1 MEKETVEETY
11 TAKTVKN
18 DQIEIERFTLKCAK
32 CLFKVLL
39 FVLVLVTCWSVVL
52 NAKIPSESMEPTIQV
67 GDRLFG
73 WKTAY
78 RGDRQ
83 PERYDVVIFK
93 NLYSGMDDYLIKRV
107 IGMPGDVL
115 EFKNNQVYANGEL
128 LDDSFTKGITTQGA
142 LPVNTLVVPEGCYFV
157 MGDNR
162 EHSLDARFW
171 KTRSGKNVPFITEHE
186 IVAKAV
192 FRYFPFT
199 EMGQFK

>member
-11 TAKTVKN
+11 TAETVKN
-18 DQIEIERFTLKCAK
+18 DQIEIERFTLKCAR

-39 FVLVLVTCWSVVL
+39 FVLVLVSCWSVVL

-142 LPVNTLVVPEGCYFV
+142 LPVDTLVVPEGCYFV

>member
-1 MEKETVEETY
+1 MEKEVVEETY
-11 TAKTVKN
+11 TANTVKN

-142 LPVNTLVVPEGCYFV
+142 LPVDTLVVPEGCYFV

-199 EMGQFK
+199 EMGKFD

>member
-18 DQIEIERFTLKCAK
+18 DQIEIERFTLKCAR

-142 LPVNTLVVPEGCYFV
+142 LPVDTLVVPEGCYFV

-199 EMGQFK
+199 EMGKFE

>member
-142 LPVNTLVVPEGCYFV
+142 LPVDTLVVPEGCYFV

-199 EMGQFK
+199 EMGKFE

>member
-142 LPVNTLVVPEGCYFV
+142 LPADTLVVPEGCYFV

>member
-1 MEKETVEETY
+1 MEKEVVEETY

-18 DQIEIERFTLKCAK
+18 DQIEMERFTLKCAK

-142 LPVNTLVVPEGCYFV
+142 LPVDTLVVPEGCYFV

-162 EHSLDARFW
+162 EHSFDARFW

-199 EMGQFK
+199 EMGKFE

>member
-1 MEKETVEETY
+1 MEKEVVEETY

-18 DQIEIERFTLKCAK
+18 DQIEIERFTLKCAR

-142 LPVNTLVVPEGCYFV
+142 LPVDTLVVPEGCYFV

>member
-1 MEKETVEETY
+1 MEKEVVEETY

-142 LPVNTLVVPEGCYFV
+142 LPVDTLVVPEGCYFV

-199 EMGQFK
+199 EMGNFK

>member
-1 MEKETVEETY
+1 MEKEVVEETY
-11 TAKTVKN
+11 TARTVKN

-142 LPVNTLVVPEGCYFV
+142 LPVDTLVVPEGCYFV

-199 EMGQFK
+199 EMGKFD

>member
-1 MEKETVEETY
+1 MEKEVVEETY

-18 DQIEIERFTLKCAK
+18 DQIEIERFTLKCAR

-142 LPVNTLVVPEGCYFV
+142 LPVDTLVVPEGCYFV

-199 EMGQFK
+199 EMGKFE

>member
-128 LDDSFTKGITTQGA
+128 LDDSFTKGITTQGS
-142 LPVNTLVVPEGCYFV
+142 LPVDTLVVPEGCYFV

>member
-1 MEKETVEETY
+1 M
-11 TAKTVKN
+11 
-18 DQIEIERFTLKCAK
+18 
-32 CLFKVLL
+32 
-39 FVLVLVTCWSVVL
+39 

-142 LPVNTLVVPEGCYFV
+142 LPVDTLVVPEGCYFV

-199 EMGQFK
+199 EMGNFK

>member
-1 MEKETVEETY
+1 MEKEVVEETY

-142 LPVNTLVVPEGCYFV
+142 LPVDTLVVPEGCYFV

-199 EMGQFK
+199 EMGKFE

>member
-142 LPVNTLVVPEGCYFV
+142 LPADTLVVPEGCYFV

-171 KTRSGKNVPFITEHE
+171 KTCSGKNVPFITEHE

>member
-1 MEKETVEETY
+1 MEKEVVEETY
-11 TAKTVKN
+11 TANTVKN

-39 FVLVLVTCWSVVL
+39 FVLVLVTCWSVIL

-142 LPVNTLVVPEGCYFV
+142 LPVDTLVVPEGCYFV

-199 EMGQFK
+199 EMGKFE

>member
-18 DQIEIERFTLKCAK
+18 DQIEIERFTLKCAR

-142 LPVNTLVVPEGCYFV
+142 LPVDTLVVPEGCYFV

>member
-1 MEKETVEETY
+1 MEKETVEETD

-142 LPVNTLVVPEGCYFV
+142 LPVDTLVVPEGCYFV

>member
-1 MEKETVEETY
+1 MEKEVAEETY

-18 DQIEIERFTLKCAK
+18 DQIEIERFTLKCAR

-107 IGMPGDVL
+107 IGMPGDIL
-115 EFKNNQVYANGEL
+115 EFKNHQVYANGEL

-142 LPVNTLVVPEGCYFV
+142 LPVDTLVVPEGCYFV

-199 EMGQFK
+199 EMGKFE

>member
-1 MEKETVEETY
+1 MEKEVVEETY

-18 DQIEIERFTLKCAK
+18 DQIEIEQFTLKCAK

-142 LPVNTLVVPEGCYFV
+142 LPVDTLVVPEGCYFV

-199 EMGQFK
+199 EMGNFK

>member
-142 LPVNTLVVPEGCYFV
+142 LPVDTLVVPEGCYFV

>member
-1 MEKETVEETY
+1 MEKEVVEETY

-18 DQIEIERFTLKCAK
+18 DQIEMERFTLKCAK

-142 LPVNTLVVPEGCYFV
+142 LPVDTLVVPEGCYFV

-199 EMGQFK
+199 EMGKFE

>member
-1 MEKETVEETY
+1 MEKEVVEETY

-142 LPVNTLVVPEGCYFV
+142 LPVDTLVVPEGCYFV

-199 EMGQFK
+199 EMGKFD

>member
-1 MEKETVEETY
+1 MEKEVVEETY
-11 TAKTVKN
+11 TANTVKN
-18 DQIEIERFTLKCAK
+18 DQIEIERFTLKCAR

-107 IGMPGDVL
+107 IGMPGDIL
-115 EFKNNQVYANGEL
+115 EFKNHQVYANGEL

-142 LPVNTLVVPEGCYFV
+142 LPVDTLVVPEGCYFV

-199 EMGQFK
+199 EMGKFE

>member
-142 LPVNTLVVPEGCYFV
+142 LPVDTLVVPEGCYFV

-199 EMGQFK
+199 EMGNFK